1 MILLL
6 FLPKI
11 QPLLLHHDRPID
23 HAGVDVQDI
32 FAQQSDEEQLKGAYH
47 IDAQHDGRAAG
58 AEAVPPDQ
66 LHDQIDQGD
75 QQADAGGEKT
85 HEGCK
90 AKPHFRVGSDG
101 QHGRIVQAV
110 EVVFRL
116 ARPAFFLAIGDFDPV
131 EAAPVLRH
139 DSPQKGAG
147 IVQFPEEQ
155 DEASVIEAESR
166 EVFDEFRL
174 GHGADQPVVYGAQE
188 IDEAVFPAGSLDAAD
203 DSVSLFPLRH
213 EFWNHIHR
221 VLEIRAQEH
230 GAVPV
235 RLAHPVE
242 GGVELPEIGRVENRL
257 DLLISSAQFPQLIP
271 GAVRGAVVDEK
282 DLIIVVRQIL
292 FHHFDDCCAD
302 GADVFHFVKARY
314 DDADFL
320 HVLF

>member
-11 QPLLLHHDRPID
+11 QPLLLHYDRPID

-85 HEGCK
+85 HEGGK

-131 EAAPVLRH
+131 EAASVLRH
-139 DSPQKGAG
+139 DSPQKRAG

-221 VLEIRAQEH
+221 VLEIRH
-230 GAVPV
+230 HLHHAVPRHLEHPV
-235 RLAHPVE
+235 VGRIKLAKIPGIENGLNPAVLSAQSPDQGPGVVGGIIVNEYQLKGVFRQVPFHGLDDRLAD
-242 GGVELPEIGRVENRL
+242 GDNIF
-257 DLLISSAQFPQLIP
+257 LLVIA
-271 GAVRGAVVDEK
+271 GN
-282 DLIIVVRQIL
+282 
-292 FHHFDDCCAD
+292 
-302 GADVFHFVKARY
+302 
-314 DDADFL
+314 
-320 HVLF
+320 